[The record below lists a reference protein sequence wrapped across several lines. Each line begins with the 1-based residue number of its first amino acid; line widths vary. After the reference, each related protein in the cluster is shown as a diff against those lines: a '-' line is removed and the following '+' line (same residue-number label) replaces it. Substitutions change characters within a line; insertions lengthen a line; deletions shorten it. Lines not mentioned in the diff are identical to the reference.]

1 MDRRAFHQ
9 SGGSVRP
16 KKHEKSIMSAVVIV
30 GAQWGDEGKG
40 KIVDIY
46 MESAEVV
53 VRYAGGPN
61 AGHTLVVGNEKLV
74 VRLLPSGIL
83 RPGTRN
89 VLGQGMVVD
98 PTVLLAEIDELK
110 RRGHHDVES
119 RLLLSDRAHL
129 ILPYHIDIDTLR
141 ESSAPKDEAIGT
153 TKKGI
158 GPCYEDKVRRT
169 GVRTGDLK
177 DLKKLE
183 SRIDIA
189 IKAWAPIIVALG
201 GELPQA
207 RALVEQLEPLAE
219 RLVPLLGNASQVT
232 DEAIRTGKRVMLE
245 GAQGT
250 LLDVDHGTYPFVTS
264 SSAVAGG
271 AAIGAGIGPNRIS
284 SVLGISKAYTTRVGA
299 GPFPT
304 ELDDAAGVHMREV
317 GDEFGSVTRR
327 PRRCGWL
334 DLPGLRYAARVNGID
349 GIAFTKL
356 DVLTGL
362 GPIKVC
368 VAYDTPEG
376 RVQDLPI
383 DLLDEP
389 EKAVP
394 VYEELEGWS
403 ESLEEVRVLEQL
415 PTAARNY
422 IRFVEEK
429 VGVPMYLV
437 SVGPSRAATIVLHN
451 PFVGRAATP

>member
-1 MDRRAFHQ
+1 
-9 SGGSVRP
+9 
-16 KKHEKSIMSAVVIV
+16 MSAVVIV

-46 MESAEVV
+46 TEFAELV

-61 AGHTLVVGNEKLV
+61 AGHTLVVNGEKLV

-83 RPGTRN
+83 RPGTRC

-98 PTVLLAEIDELK
+98 PKVLIGEIDELL
-110 RRGHHDVES
+110 RRGHKDLES
-119 RLLLSDRAHL
+119 RLVLSDRAHL
-129 ILPYHIDIDTLR
+129 ILPYHVEIDELR
-141 ESSAPKDEAIGT
+141 ESSAAKDKAIGT

-169 GVRTGDLK
+169 GVRAGELR

-183 SRIDIA
+183 GRIEA
-189 IKAWAPIIVALG
+189 ALAAWRPTIESLG
-201 GELPQA
+201 GHLPSASQIVEEL
-207 RALVEQLEPLAE
+207 RPLAE
-219 RLVPLLGNASQVT
+219 RLVPLLGNASLVT
-232 DEAIRTGKRVMLE
+232 DEAIKSGKRVMLE

-284 SVLGISKAYTTRVGA
+284 AVLGITKAYTTRVGS

-304 ELDDAAGVHMREV
+304 ELEDDCGKHLREV

-327 PRRCGWL
+327 PRRTGWL
-334 DLPGLRYAARVNGID
+334 DLPALNYASRVNGID
-349 GIAFTKL
+349 GLALTKL

-362 GPIKVC
+362 KKIKIC
-368 VAYDTPEG
+368 VAYDTPQG
-376 RVQDLPI
+376 RVTDLPI
-383 DLLDEP
+383 DLLDDP
-389 EKAVP
+389 SQAVP
-394 VYEELEGWS
+394 VYEEMDGWTEDLS
-403 ESLEEVRVLEQL
+403 QVRVLDQL
-415 PTAARNY
+415 PPAARKY
-422 IRFVEEK
+422 IRYIEEK
-429 VGVPMYLV
+429 AGAPLYLV
-437 SVGPSRAATIVLHN
+437 SVGPSRDATIVLHN
-451 PFVGRAATP
+451 PFFGRAEAP

>member
-1 MDRRAFHQ
+1 
-9 SGGSVRP
+9 
-16 KKHEKSIMSAVVIV
+16 MSAVVIV

-61 AGHTLVVGNEKLV
+61 AGHTLVVGDEKLI

-83 RPGTRN
+83 RPATKCI
-89 VLGQGMVVD
+89 LGQGMVVD
-98 PTVLLAEIDELK
+98 PKVLIGEIDELI
-110 RRGHHDVES
+110 RRGHEDVES

-129 ILPYHIDIDTLR
+129 ILPYHIEIDTLR
-141 ESSAPKDEAIGT
+141 ESSAPKKEAIGT

-169 GVRTGDLK
+169 GIRTGELR

-183 SRIDIA
+183 ARLEIA
-189 IKAWAPIIVALG
+189 LKAWTPIIESLG
-201 GELPQA
+201 GTVPSAAGIVAELKPMA
-207 RALVEQLEPLAE
+207 D
-219 RLVPLLGNASQVT
+219 RLVPLLGNASKAT
-232 DEAIRTGKRVMLE
+232 DDAIKGNKRIMLE

-271 AAIGAGIGPNRIS
+271 AAIGAGIGPNRID
-284 SVLGISKAYTTRVGA
+284 SVLGIVKAYTTRVGA
-299 GPFPT
+299 GPFST
-304 ELDDAAGVHMREV
+304 ELTDEIGKHLQDV

-334 DLPGLRYAARVNGID
+334 DIPGLKYAARVNGID

-362 GPIKVC
+362 EKVKIC
-368 VAYDTPEG
+368 VAYDTPDG
-376 RVQDLPI
+376 RVDDLPI

-394 VYEELEGWS
+394 VYEELAGWNEDLS
-403 ESLEEVRVLEQL
+403 DVRVLEQL
-415 PTAARNY
+415 PEAARNY

-429 VGVPMYLV
+429 SGVPMYLV

-451 PFVGRAATP
+451 PFVGRADTP

>member
-1 MDRRAFHQ
+1 
-9 SGGSVRP
+9 
-16 KKHEKSIMSAVVIV
+16 MSAVVIV

-61 AGHTLVVGNEKLV
+61 AGHTLVVGDEKLV

-83 RPGTRN
+83 RPATQCIM
-89 VLGQGMVVD
+89 GQGMVVD
-98 PTVLLAEIDELK
+98 PTVLVGEMDELK
-110 RRGHHDVES
+110 RRGHNDVES

-129 ILPYHIDIDTLR
+129 ILPYHIEIDSLR
-141 ESSAPKDEAIGT
+141 ESSASKEAAIGT

-169 GVRTGDLK
+169 GVRTGELRDFA
-177 DLKKLE
+177 KLRVSIE
-183 SRIDIA
+183 
-189 IKAWAPIIVALG
+189 KALNAWEPTIVALG
-201 GELPQA
+201 GKPPK
-207 RALVEQLEPLAE
+207 VEEMLDYLKPLAA
-219 RLVPLLGNASQVT
+219 RLVPLLGNASVAT
-232 DEAIRTGKRVMLE
+232 DKAIRGNKRVMLE

-250 LLDVDHGTYPFVTS
+250 LLDVDHGTYPYVTS

-271 AAIGAGIGPNRIS
+271 ASIGAGIGPNRIS
-284 SVLGISKAYTTRVGA
+284 SVLGITKAYCTRVGG

-304 ELDDAAGVHMREV
+304 ELDDETGAHLREV

-334 DLPGLRYAARVNGID
+334 DIPGLRYAARVNGID
-349 GIAFTKL
+349 GLAFTKL

-362 GPIKVC
+362 SKIKVC

-376 RVQDLPI
+376 RVEDLPI
-383 DLLDEP
+383 DLLDDP
-389 EKAVP
+389 ANAVP
-394 VYEELEGWS
+394 VYEELEGWT
-403 ESLEEVRVLEQL
+403 ENLEQARVVEQL
-415 PTAARNY
+415 PQAARNY

-429 VGVPMYLV
+429 CGVPMYLI